1 MKKLLLFTSFISMT
15 TFSYADQVK
24 CDDNNT
30 KALINIAKN
39 NGYEWPGTIKTAK
52 CDLGS
57 SYAIT
62 WSGPASS
69 SAIAVT
75 MMLNPARLQYRQ
87 GGSIDMFCVKLSD
100 GQWKNVG
107 KTCS

>member
-1 MKKLLLFTSFISMT
+1 MKKFLFPAILLLAS
-15 TFSYADQVK
+15 TFSYADEVK

-39 NGYEWPGTIKTAK
+39 NGYEWPGTVKSAK

-57 SYAIT
+57 SYSIT

-75 MMLNPARLQYRQ
+75 MKLNPARLQYRQ
-87 GGSIDMFCVKLSD
+87 GGTMDMFCVTLTD

-107 KTCS
+107 KTCN